1 MQTQLR
7 LTQESP
13 RRRGRPS
20 SVRLSEASRRAGR
33 EGVAMARRELDRV
46 RNSTVASS
54 RDDPM
59 AERSTDGRPVPGRPA
74 AGGAGKPA
82 APDAASARSAA

>member
-1 MQTQLR
+1 METQLR

-20 SVRLSEASRRAGR
+20 SVRLSEAARRTGR

-46 RNSTVASS
+46 RNSTVTSGQHS
-54 RDDPM
+54 P
-59 AERSTDGRPVPGRPA
+59 EVGRVGT
-74 AGGAGKPA
+74 PA
-82 APDAASARSAA
+82 APEAASTRNAA